1 MQCHRRVI
9 AGTSTEALIKQQTH
23 ELTRLPDAT
32 CANIVNMTGQKKHV
46 KIPADLVVAIKESLG
61 LTWVQLNKLRRI
73 LKTVEVD
80 LEHEGAEREC
90 MKEITGEWVKSKE
103 IEFVFQGI
111 RRGTEFTYIK
121 ELSEFVCD
129 RLNQYKERG
138 LLTWHNNAIPND
150 QIFIKVGG
158 DSGKGSFKVSIEILN
173 LDKPN
178 SKTNTTVIAMATIK
192 DKYENFE
199 IFLNEIKS

>member
-1 MQCHRRVI
+1 MGEIKR
-9 AGTSTEALIKQQTH
+9 GT
-23 ELTRLPDAT
+23 
-32 CANIVNMTGQKKHV
+32 
-46 KIPADLVVAIKESLG
+46 
-61 LTWVQLNKLRRI
+61 
-73 LKTVEVD
+73 
-80 LEHEGAEREC
+80 
-90 MKEITGEWVKSKE
+90 
-103 IEFVFQGI
+103 FVFQSI
-111 RRGTEFTYIK
+111 RRVTEFTYIE

-150 QIFIKVGG
+150 QIFIKVGR

-192 DKYENFE
+192 DKYENLE
-199 IFLNEIKS
+199 IF